1 MMAKKAKKPK
11 KRASKRELIDTGRD
25 TRFVRRGAKGRFKE
39 ADDVGRSLA
48 ADRRKK
54 AKKKVKSGYGDK
66 GDR

>member
-1 MMAKKAKKPK
+1 MAKKAKKSK
-11 KRASKRELIDTGRD
+11 KRTSKRELIDTGRD
-25 TRFVRRGAKGRFKE
+25 KRFVRRGAKGRFE
-39 ADDVGRSLA
+39 ESDDVGRSLA